1 MNDEPLDCKQGRKLQ
16 QRFWLAILYQGVGR
30 GGKMK
35 CQDFTKWV
43 WNPTYKVLEIRWT
56 GLKLLENFSITMVPH
71 RNHFLGNFY
80 HCLASFWAVEHG
92 LFRSDG
98 DERAIKIFLFPDL
111 HSLNDMQLSART
123 CQRDAW
129 LKLSD
134 LYQKINSQRF
144 NHSTLYS
151 L

>member
-1 MNDEPLDCKQGRKLQ
+1 
-16 QRFWLAILYQGVGR
+16 
-30 GGKMK
+30 
-35 CQDFTKWV
+35 
-43 WNPTYKVLEIRWT
+43 
-56 GLKLLENFSITMVPH
+56 MVPH
-71 RNHFLGNFY
+71 RNHFLDNFY

-92 LFRSDG
+92 LFWSDG
-98 DERAIKIFLFPDL
+98 DDRAINFFLFPDL

-134 LYQKINSQRF
+134 ICQKINYQRF
-144 NHSTLYS
+144 NHSTMYS